1 MTSLQE
7 RFQPGILSDDGS
19 LFEGDVFY
27 FRQSFKNAVFQKLM
41 RAFAEKA
48 QAEGITQSDVA
59 TKLGKDR
66 GQISR
71 IFAGPKNW
79 TLDTLSDLALAL
91 DMEPEISFG
100 DLRVDP
106 RHNFCHHWIAE
117 IDTPSGAMDI
127 AQFAPQRSGSLTSYE
142 ISYVN

>member
-7 RFQPGILSDDGS
+7 RFQPGILNEDGA
-19 LFEGDVFY
+19 LFESDVFY
-27 FRQSFKNAVFQKLM
+27 FRQSFRNAVFQKLLKV
-41 RAFAEKA
+41 FADKA
-48 QAEGITQSDVA
+48 QYEGFTQSDVA
-59 TKLGKDR
+59 AKLAKDR

-91 DMEPEISFG
+91 DMEVEIAFE

-106 RHNFCHHWIAE
+106 RHNFCHNWIAE
-117 IDTPSGAMDI
+117 IDNPLGAMDI
-127 AQFAPQRSGSLTSYE
+127 KTFAVQVPTSSSSFE
-142 ISYVN
+142 IRHVQ